1 MLDIIRYLPSLV
13 HLSEI
18 LLSGRFDEDGSWIG
32 VYGTNSKKDN
42 KKRISNEL
50 TAASAAGATYV

>member
-1 MLDIIRYLPSLV
+1 MD
-13 HLSEI
+13 LSDI

-32 VYGTNSKKDN
+32 VYGTSKKE

-50 TAASAAGATYV
+50 TAATAAGATYV